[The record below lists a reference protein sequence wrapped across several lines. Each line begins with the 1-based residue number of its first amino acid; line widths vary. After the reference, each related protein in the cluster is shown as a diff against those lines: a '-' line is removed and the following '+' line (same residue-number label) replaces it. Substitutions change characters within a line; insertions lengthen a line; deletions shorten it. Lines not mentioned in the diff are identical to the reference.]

1 MFNLFVTLGLDP
13 GESLLISA
21 LLLIVWAVI
30 AVICGR
36 YGREIGYSFWLCF
49 LLCLL
54 GQFVGLIVVLLLPDI
69 ARIRADAAGRARG
82 QDQEIA
88 ALKARLA
95 ALENKEP
102 AADSPEETPSA
113 AAPPDSDVPLASP
126 AIFPAR
132 TEDMIACPRCGRRQ
146 KGNRDA
152 CYACGLPFQYENE

>member
-1 MFNLFVTLGLDP
+1 MFATLDLDP
-13 GESLLISA
+13 GDSMILSA
-21 LLLIVWAVI
+21 LIVITWAVI
-30 AVICGR
+30 SFFCGR
-36 YGREIGYSFWLCF
+36 YGKEKGYSFWLCF

-54 GQFVGLIVVLLLPDI
+54 GQLIGLLAVLLLPDI

-95 ALENKEP
+95 ALEKSAPAGAPTKSPP
-102 AADSPEETPSA
+102 AASGPA
-113 AAPPDSDVPLASP
+113 AQPDAP

-146 KGNRDA
+146 KGNRDS
-152 CYACGLPFQYENE
+152 CYACGLSFQYENE

>member
-1 MFNLFVTLGLDP
+1 MFATLDLDP
-13 GESLLISA
+13 GDSMILSA
-21 LLLIVWAVI
+21 LIVITWAVI
-30 AVICGR
+30 SFFCGR
-36 YGREIGYSFWLCF
+36 YGKEKGYSFWLCF

-54 GQFVGLIVVLLLPDI
+54 GQLIGLLAVLLLPDI

-95 ALENKEP
+95 ALEKGAPAGTPAKSPP
-102 AADSPEETPSA
+102 AASGPTAQPDTPA
-113 AAPPDSDVPLASP
+113 V
-126 AIFPAR
+126 FPAR

-146 KGNRDA
+146 KGNRNA